1 MLVGDMGG
9 GLGNRFQNPMGSDI
23 KKIKACIII
32 QSGSGIA
39 LEKASLRYA
48 SFTEEFAYR
57 ESV

>member
-1 MLVGDMGG
+1 MGG

-23 KKIKACIII
+23 KKSKACIII

-39 LEKASLRYA
+39 LEKTSLRYA